1 MDEARW
7 QRIWY
12 GGEAPGLW
20 LHWLAAAYG
29 GATGFRRWLY
39 GRGWLRSERVAA
51 PVIVVG
57 NLVAGGAG
65 KTPLVIA
72 IARWLQ
78 AQGRRPGVVSR
89 GYGRR
94 FPGALR
100 VRADTPAEQGGDEPV
115 LIARARA
122 VPVQVDA
129 DRVAAAHALVAEGC
143 DVIVADDGLQHYR
156 LARDV
161 EIEVVDGLRRYGNA
175 RLLPAGP
182 LREPR
187 ERAQRCDLRVV
198 NLGEGQGGDTTGP
211 GEWPMRLV
219 LREARA
225 LTGESSRA
233 LSEFAGSCVHAVAGI
248 GHPQR
253 FFDALRAAGVDL
265 VPHPFPDHHAYR
277 ADELRFGD
285 ELPVLMTEKDAVKC
299 AGIAPPR
306 TYAVPADAELPEGFW
321 DALRGYLTQFSDKP
335 RTDRGE
341 R

>member
-1 MDEARW
+1 MNEAKL
-7 QRIWY
+7 QRVWY
-12 GGEAPGLW
+12 GGEAPGPGLRA
-20 LHWLAAAYG
+20 LSALYG
-29 GATGFRRWLY
+29 GAAALRRAAY
-39 GRGWLRSERVAA
+39 RRGWLRSERVVA

-57 NLVAGGAG
+57 NLVTGGAG

-94 FPGALR
+94 SAGALR

-115 LIARARA
+115 LIARATS

-129 DRVAAAHALVAEGC
+129 DRVAAAQALVAEGC

-156 LARDV
+156 LARDI

-187 ERAQRCDLRVV
+187 ERAQSCDLRVV
-198 NLGEGQGGDTTGP
+198 NVGDGQGGDAGQ
-211 GEWPMRLV
+211 GEWPMRLA
-219 LREARA
+219 LRQARA
-225 LTGESSRA
+225 LAGDGNRA
-233 LSEFAGSCVHAVAGI
+233 LSEFAGNRVHAVAGI

-253 FFDALRAAGVDL
+253 FFEALRAAGIEV
-265 VPHPFPDHHAYR
+265 VPHPFPDHHAFR
-277 ADELRFGD
+277 ADELRFEDG
-285 ELPVLMTEKDAVKC
+285 LLVLMTEKDAVKC
-299 AGIAPPR
+299 AGFAPPHS
-306 TYAVPADAELPEGFW
+306 YAVSAEAELPEGFW
-321 DALRGYLTQFSDKP
+321 AAL
-335 RTDRGE
+335 GE
-341 R
+341 RLAAHDGQRHGSGSR